1 MRALDTAKE
10 EKCVVH
16 PWAWKQL
23 KLTQSDPS
31 GQVAIRIPLQW
42 SRILHKASGPFSPS
56 LGSQS
61 VPHLPSSNSRF
72 FIVTKDQGDR
82 VFHLS
87 PRTKETERISGD
99 STFSI

>member
-42 SRILHKASGPFSPS
+42 SRILHKASGQFSPS

-61 VPHLPSSNSRF
+61 VPHLPSSNSRL
-72 FIVTKDQGDR
+72 FIVTKDQGGQSFSLVTKDKGER
-82 VFHLS
+82 EDFWRQHL
-87 PRTKETERISGD
+87 
-99 STFSI
+99 